1 MSSDNKDYYEILQ
14 IHPSAE
20 PEVIAAV
27 YKRLMQKYHPDK
39 NPDNP
44 AEAERRAR
52 EFIEA
57 YAVLGKPDRR
67 AAYDRERAFGSN
79 GYGARWEEDWDR
91 REEPEPA
98 PRREEADTPSWWWE
112 ETAAASSPSDAP
124 EMDDMDMEARQR
136 ETAARLGLSVF
147 FRDRVRSGGKGP
159 ELAVIPPGAFTMGSP
174 GLEPEREPRE
184 GPLHHVTFT
193 RPFAIGRFAV
203 TFDEYDRFCEATGR
217 RKPDDRGW
225 GRGRRPVI
233 DVDWHDAEAY
243 CEWLSRPEQTG
254 QRYRLPSEAEWE
266 YACRAGTATAF
277 WWGSTIAVTQANY
290 DGNYIY
296 NGGTEGKY
304 RKKTVPV
311 DEFQPNPFG
320 LYQMHGNV
328 WEWCGDAWHG
338 DYWGAPADGSAWEH
352 GGSQGSCMARGGSWG
367 NFPAGLRS
375 ASRVWYAAT
384 FRDDHLG
391 FRLVQDIS
399 L

>member
-1 MSSDNKDYYEILQ
+1 MPSDNKDYYEILQ

-20 PEVIAAV
+20 PEVIVAV
-27 YKRLMQKYHPDK
+27 YKRLIQKYHPDK
-39 NPDNP
+39 HPDNRT
-44 AEAERRAR
+44 EAERRAR

-57 YAVLGKPDRR
+57 YEVLGKPDRR
-67 AAYDRERAFGSN
+67 AAYDRARAFRSG
-79 GYGARWEEDWDR
+79 GHGARWEEDRDR
-91 REEPEPA
+91 QEEAEPA
-98 PRREEADTPSWWWE
+98 RWQE
-112 ETAAASSPSDAP
+112 ETDASPWREAAETSDPDAP
-124 EMDDMDMEARQR
+124 DVEAWQR

-147 FRDRVRSGGKGP
+147 FRDRVRSGGEGL
-159 ELAVIPPGAFTMGSP
+159 ELAVIPPGAFTMGSSNP
-174 GLEPEREPRE
+174 EPEREPRE
-184 GPLHHVTFT
+184 DPPHRVTFA

-203 TFDEYDRFCEATGR
+203 TFAEYDRFCEATGR
-217 RKPDDRGW
+217 RKPDARGW
-225 GRGRRPVI
+225 GRGRRPAI

-277 WWGSTIAVTQANY
+277 WWGNTISTEQANY

-296 NGGTEGKY
+296 NGGAEGEY

-320 LYQMHGNV
+320 LYQTHGNV

-338 DYWGAPADGSAWEH
+338 DYRGAPADGGAWES
-352 GGSQGSCMARGGSWG
+352 GESSGSCVARGGSWG

-391 FRLVQDIS
+391 FRLVREIA